1 MDVLLQ
7 IAGAGVR
14 EFPFLTL
21 QVLAVLGI
29 LSTIIHFR
37 SSKIGRTLRF
47 RGKYGIVLGLAGFL
61 LAGIVTEF
69 IQSPS
74 KPYLRGDL
82 LFIAAVLE
90 GPVGGAICAA
100 FILAARVIFGGLDG
114 VVGATI
120 DIVLITAGGAFVH
133 RLLIERS
140 IITFNW
146 KDAALLTVLSKI
158 TSLCSILVVFLAGL
172 LAYETLLS
180 IEVRRLVTFPISF
193 ILIYSIFSVFRKKA
207 ADDEAAAIEHA
218 RLRHDAS
225 SGLPNRLA
233 LREYLEELRGRFDGR
248 RQNTLLLIRFADISD
263 TLLRYGDRW
272 LNHLGESVRPILEDA
287 RSDPALNAR
296 CFLFSDLTVA
306 LVLHDRS
313 IAALEKD
320 GTIGLLHAAIRDALE
335 RTLDMPALSLRFA
348 AADINDADSPDI
360 ETLLQNLGITLHEGN
375 EPVLF
380 FHRSLLERARQRE
393 QVRQLIL
400 SWIAKGDPPMMY
412 QPQCELATQAMIG
425 AEALLRA
432 RSGDGSPLPPPTVLA
447 VAESYQLIAA
457 LEWAIVA
464 AVVAD
469 LAAIRGRGC
478 NSSLAVNISAV
489 SLQQPNFAERLLTEL
504 SARGVPCTQ
513 LCVEVVETS
522 KLPDIDDVSANL
534 RLLREA
540 GVSIALD
547 DFGNGYAALSLLAKH
562 SFDKIKL
569 DWSMTSN
576 LANPRMRAAVGLS
589 VEAARRNGATLV
601 AEGIETPEQLA
612 TLREL
617 GVEYGQGFLFARAI
631 PLDQLADWNP
641 ATMKQGAGT

>member
-7 IAGAGVR
+7 AADTGVR

-29 LSTIIHFR
+29 LSTVIHFR
-37 SSKIGRTLRF
+37 SSRIGRIAGVP
-47 RGKYGIVLGLAGFL
+47 GKYGIVLGLAGFL

-69 IQSPS
+69 IQGPS

-90 GPVGGAICAA
+90 GPVGALVCAA
-100 FILAARVIFGGLDG
+100 FILAARLLFGG
-114 VVGATI
+114 VGGMMGASI
-120 DIVLITAGGAFVH
+120 DIVLICLGGLLARRFVAG
-133 RLLIERS
+133 RS
-140 IITFNW
+140 LASFGW
-146 KDAALLTVLSKI
+146 KDAALLTVLAKI
-158 TSLCSILVVFLAGL
+158 VSFCSILVVFLAGL
-172 LAYETLLS
+172 ISYETLLS

-207 ADDEAAAIEHA
+207 SDDEAAAVEHA
-218 RLRHDAS
+218 RLRRDAS

-233 LREYLEELRGRFDGR
+233 LREYLEELRGQVDSHR
-248 RQNTLLLIRFADISD
+248 RNTLLLIRFADISD

-272 LNHLGESVRPILEDA
+272 LSHLGESVRPILEDA
-287 RSDPALNAR
+287 RTDPGLNAR
-296 CFLFSDLTVA
+296 CFLFSDLTIA
-306 LVLHDRS
+306 LVLHDRG

-320 GTIGLLHAAIRDALE
+320 GTIGLLHASIRDALE

-348 AADINDADSPDI
+348 AADIDDVDSPDV
-360 ETLLQNLGITLHEGN
+360 ETLLQNLGIALNDGN
-375 EPVLF
+375 EPVQF
-380 FHRSLLERARQRE
+380 FHRSLLERAQQRE
-393 QVRQLIL
+393 QIRQLIL
-400 SWIAKGDPPMMY
+400 EWVSNGRPPLMY
-412 QPQCELATQAMIG
+412 QPQCELATRALIG

-432 RSGDGSPLPPPTVLA
+432 RSRDGSPLPPPTVLA
-447 VAESYQLIAA
+447 VAETYQLIAA

-464 AVVAD
+464 AVVGD
-469 LAAIRGRGC
+469 LAGLRGDGHT
-478 NSSLAVNISAV
+478 NSLAVNVSAV
-489 SLQQPNFAERLLTEL
+489 SLQQPGFAERLLTEL
-504 SARGVPCTQ
+504 STRGVPCTQ

-522 KLPDIDDVSANL
+522 KLPDIDDVSSNL

-601 AEGIETPEQLA
+601 AEGIETPEQLVA
-612 TLREL
+612 LREL
-617 GVEYGQGFLFARAI
+617 GVEYGQGFLFSRAI
-631 PLDQLADWNP
+631 PLDQLASWDR
-641 ATMKQGAGT
+641 AAAG